1 LIKGA
6 TDYAVPFEQW
16 RPFPIGKAERRVLGR
31 LELTNDY
38 EQARKALA
46 RVLYQARV
54 IWYFS
59 IDKLT
64 AKLSAKIGRNPSD
77 LLKPMFA
84 IQPRS
89 PASIRRNIAERDEVF
104 RVVYEKSRADPV

>member
-1 LIKGA
+1 MIKGA
-6 TDYAVPFEQW
+6 IDYAVPFEQW
-16 RPFPIGKAERRVLGR
+16 RLFPIAKAERRVLGR
-31 LELTNDY
+31 LELMNDY

-54 IWYFS
+54 ISYFS

-84 IQPRS
+84 VQPRS
-89 PASIRRNIAERDEVF
+89 PASIRRDIAERDEVF
-104 RVVYEKSRADPV
+104 GVVFEKTRAGPR